1 MATYNHGIHEYQLN
15 RGSDNYV
22 SGICANKII
31 FVFMTTIRKALAAA
45 LTVLLMSGDG
55 AAQSRTHT
63 RTIETGGPKRN
74 WVDSMYNR
82 LTQEERIGQ
91 LMMVA
96 AYSGTKQYNEEA
108 ITALIAAHQ
117 IGGLTFMQG
126 GPVRQAMQTNKYQR
140 MAQTPLLI
148 SMDAEWGLGMR
159 LDSVRNFPRQ
169 MLLGATRDTDLV
181 YRMGLAIAAQCK
193 RLGVHIDF
201 APDVDVNNNA
211 ANPVINTRSFGED
224 KTWVA
229 RLGIAY
235 MRGLQ
240 KGGVIASAKHFPGHG
255 NTSVDSHKDLPVI
268 SASVPELDTLELYPF
283 KRMIAAG
290 VKSVMVAHLNVPALD
305 TEAHVPTSLSKNAV
319 TGLLRNRMGYNGLI
333 ITDALRMDGVAKY
346 FPAGEA
352 ALRAFAAGNDILLF
366 PQDVPA
372 AITRIKNALDSGMI
386 APAALEQSVKKI
398 LAAKYDA
405 GLAEWKDIDTAN
417 LVEDLNQHIDLIRAQ
432 AATRGATLVKDDN
445 QVLNKLVENMRL
457 AYIGIN
463 ADTTTVLYETL
474 HKAYP
479 RVEPKWMPKG
489 SNGKNMRKILESMPN
504 YNAVVIA
511 LHNVSNTPGNSYGLG
526 DSVVEFLQQAA
537 CKNNV
542 MVTLMGNAYAMQYF
556 CGAQSALVGY
566 EDDSASQRIVGEI
579 LTKKIKARGKL
590 PVTACIGGKSVCPA
604 PVAAPAIVK
613 EAPHDLKQI
622 MYPKDAGVIDQT
634 ALDRLDLFMARCIAD
649 GVFPG
654 CRLLAARD
662 GKVFYDKAFG
672 YLKYDKKQPVDT
684 NTLYD
689 VASCTKML
697 ATNIAVMRLY
707 EQGKLDLEKTIGDY
721 LPQAKGTNKAA
732 LKIKDLLLHQ
742 AGMRGWIPF
751 YKEAV
756 DEDGHPKN
764 DLFKKK
770 IKGDYNIEVARNLY
784 MRADYID
791 TMWSRI
797 YASPLDNAGK
807 SVYSDLDFIFLAA
820 IVQQITGKPID
831 KYAEEQFYKPLGL
844 KHITYLP
851 LTKFDTMQIA
861 PTEWDLNFRRQ
872 TLRGYVHDPG
882 AAMMGG
888 VAGHAGLFATAGDA
902 AVLFQLLLNKGVYGG
917 VRYFKA
923 ATVEQF
929 TAYGSKLNHRGLGF
943 DKPATD
949 ADNAGPAG
957 DRTSGLAFGHQ
968 GFTGTCVWA
977 DPATGIVFVFLSNRV
992 NPSAD
997 NTKINKQNVRTIA
1010 QDYIYES
1017 IGIPVNH
1024 NRMEVYKKQVG
1035 DKK

>member
-1 MATYNHGIHEYQLN
+1 
-15 RGSDNYV
+15 
-22 SGICANKII
+22 
-31 FVFMTTIRKALAAA
+31 MTTFRKAIGAV
-45 LTVLLMSGDG
+45 LTVLCMAGNN
-55 AAQSRTHT
+55 AFAQSRTHT
-63 RTIETGGPKRN
+63 RILDTDGPKRN
-74 WVDSMYNR
+74 WVDNQYSK

-96 AYSGTKQYNEEA
+96 AYSGGKLYNEEA
-108 ITALIAAHQ
+108 ITALITAHQ

-126 GPVRQAMQTNKYQR
+126 GPVRQAMLTNRYQH

-159 LDSVRNFPRQ
+159 LDSVRSFPRQ
-169 MLLGATRDTDLV
+169 MMLGATRDTDLV
-181 YRMGLAIAAQCK
+181 FRMGLAIAAQCK

-224 KTWVA
+224 KNWVA

-240 KGGVIASAKHFPGHG
+240 RGGVIASAKHFPGHG
-255 NTSVDSHKDLPVI
+255 NTSVDSHKDLPLI
-268 SASVPELDTLELYPF
+268 TASVPELDTLELYPF
-283 KRMIAAG
+283 KRLIAAG
-290 VKSVMVAHLNVPALD
+290 VKSVMVAHLQVPALD

-319 TGLLRNRMGYNGLI
+319 TGLLRNKMGYNGLI

-366 PQDVPA
+366 PQDVPE
-372 AITRIKNALDSGMI
+372 AIARIKNALDSGLI
-386 APAALEQSVKKI
+386 PATALEHSVKKI
-398 LAAKYDA
+398 LGAKYDA
-405 GLAEWKDIDTAN
+405 GLSEWKDIDTAN
-417 LVEDLNQHIDLIRAQ
+417 LADDLNKQIDPIREQ
-432 AATRGATLVKDDN
+432 AATRGATLLKDDN
-445 QVLNKLVENMRL
+445 QIMNKLGDNMRV

-463 ADTTTVLYETL
+463 ADTTTVLYESL
-474 HKAYP
+474 HKNYA

-489 SNGKNMRKILESMPN
+489 SNGKNMRKILESLHN
-504 YNAVVIA
+504 YNAVIVA
-511 LHNVSNTPGNSYGLG
+511 LHNVSNTPGNSYGMG
-526 DSVVEFLQQAA
+526 DSVVAFLQEVA

-542 MVTLMGNAYAMQYF
+542 LVALMGNAYAMQYF
-556 CGAQSALVGY
+556 CGAQSVLVGY
-566 EDDSASQRIVGEI
+566 EDDSISQRIAGDI
-579 LTKKIKARGKL
+579 LMKKIKARGKL
-590 PVTACIGGKSVCPA
+590 PVTACIGGKSICPA
-604 PVAAPAIVK
+604 PMAPPAIVK
-613 EAPHDLKQI
+613 DVPHDLRAVL
-622 MYPKDAGVIDQT
+622 YPKDAGVIDQT
-634 ALDRLDLFMARCIAD
+634 ALDRLDMFMARNIAD

-662 GKVFYDKAFG
+662 GKVFFDKAFG
-672 YLKYDKKQPVDT
+672 YMKYDKKQKVDT

-721 LPQAKGTNKAA
+721 LPKARGTNKAP

-751 YKEAV
+751 YKEVV
-756 DEDGHPKN
+756 DEDGSPDK
-764 DLFKKK
+764 DVFKKK
-770 IKGDYNIEVARNLY
+770 SKGDYTIEVARNLY
-784 MRADYID
+784 MRKDYID

-844 KHITYLP
+844 KHIAYNP
-851 LTKFDTMQIA
+851 LSSFDTQQIA

-902 AVLFQLLLNKGVYGG
+902 AVIFQLLLNKGTYGG
-917 VRYFKA
+917 TRYFKA

-992 NPSAD
+992 HPSAD
-997 NTKINKQNVRTIA
+997 NTKINKQNVRTVA

-1024 NRMEVYKKQVG
+1024 NRMDVYKKQL
-1035 DKK
+1035 KMP